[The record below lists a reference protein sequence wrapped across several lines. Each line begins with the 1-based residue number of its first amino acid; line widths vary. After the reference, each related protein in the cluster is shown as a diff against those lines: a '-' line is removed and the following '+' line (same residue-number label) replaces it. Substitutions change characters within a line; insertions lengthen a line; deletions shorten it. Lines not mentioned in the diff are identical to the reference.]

1 MANPAIKF
9 KRVATFTKTG
19 LEKGTIYFEHSTGN
33 IYIATGADTYDVYG
47 LGLKEAS
54 WNGQVLT
61 LKQSG
66 ASDIVLD
73 FSNVA
78 SKNALDTVSADLTKL
93 AGRVTT
99 NETDIANLKTAD
111 TTLQSNINTVAGNLA
126 TEVQDRK
133 DAVAGVQ
140 GNLDTLSATVTALD
154 GTVAANKSAIEKTVA
169 DNKAAIEKTVGELTT
184 TVTNNKTA
192 ADATQ
197 TELTNYKS
205 SNDAALGVIRDDI
218 SELETAVNNAQKAA
232 TTTLTEAD
240 PAFGIKVAK
249 TTETDGH
256 LNYTITGVDLAKGS
270 DLSALDARV
279 GANEDA
285 IEVINGTGDGSI
297 KKAVADLKKEILTGD
312 ATGEINTAYDTIKEV
327 SDWIV
332 KHQGTD
338 YANLVSRMGTAEAE
352 IDGLQEKVDV
362 ESVSGAISG
371 AIGALDAE
379 KTSTDGKNVQVKVT
393 EANGVITAVNITTD
407 NTVNKDT
414 YATDKSG
421 LEASIATAKKA
432 GDDAQADLNTFKNT
446 VSSTYATKTTVN
458 GIDTRLTTA
467 EGDIDELEAFQT
479 TASADIAQLKTDV
492 VAAKKAGDDAQ
503 ADVDALEKVVAG
515 LNIDLGKNYA
525 TKAELATTNGN
536 VATNTA
542 AIATLNGDVNTTGS
556 VAKAIA
562 DALVWADFD

>member
-9 KRVATFTKTG
+9 KRVATFAKTG
-19 LEKGTIYFEHSTGN
+19 LEKGTIYFEHKTGN

-99 NETDIANLKTAD
+99 NETDIANLKAAD
-111 TTLQSNINTVAGNLA
+111 KTLQGNINTVAGNLA

-140 GNLDTLSATVTALD
+140 DNLDTLSATVTALD
-154 GTVAANKSAIEKTVA
+154 GTVKANKSAIEKTVA

-218 SELETAVNNAQKAA
+218 SELETAVNNAKKAA
-232 TTTLTEAD
+232 TTTITEAD

-249 TTETDGH
+249 TTEADGH

-285 IEVINGTGDGSI
+285 IEVIKGTGDGSI
-297 KKAVADLKKEILTGD
+297 KKAVADLKKEILTGG

-338 YANLVSRMGTAEAE
+338 YANLVNRMGTAEAE
-352 IDGLQEKVDV
+352 IDALQEKVDV

-393 EANGVITAVNITTD
+393 EKNGVITAVNVTTD

-414 YATDKSG
+414 YASDKSG

-446 VSSTYATKTTVN
+446 VSSTYATKTTVT
-458 GIDTRLTTA
+458 GIDTRLTAA

-479 TASADIAQLKTDV
+479 TASADIAKLKTDV

-515 LNIDLGKNYA
+515 LNTNLGDNYA

-542 AIATLNGDVNTTGS
+542 AIATLNGDVNTAGS

-562 DALVWADFD
+562 DALTWADFD

>member
-9 KRVATFTKTG
+9 KRVATFAKTG
-19 LEKGTIYFEHSTGN
+19 LEKGTIYFEHNTGN
-33 IYIATGADTYDVYG
+33 IYIATGENTYDVYG

-99 NETDIANLKTAD
+99 NETDIANLKAAD
-111 TTLQSNINTVAGNLA
+111 TTLQGNINTVAGNLA

-205 SNDAALGVIRDDI
+205 TNEAALGVIREDI
-218 SELETAVNNAQKAA
+218 SELETAVNNAKKAA
-232 TTTLTEAD
+232 TTTLTEAN

-249 TTETDGH
+249 TTEADGH

-285 IEVINGTGDGSI
+285 IEVIKGTGDGSI
-297 KKAVADLKKEILTGD
+297 KKAVADLKKEILIGD

-332 KHQGTD
+332 AHQGTD
-338 YANLVSRMGTAEAE
+338 YANLVSRMGTAEAD
-352 IDGLQEKVDV
+352 IDALQGKVDV

-393 EANGVITAVNITTD
+393 EENGVITAVNITTD

-421 LEASIATAKKA
+421 LEASIATAKAA
-432 GDDAQADLNTFKNT
+432 GDNAQADLNTFKTT
-446 VSSTYATKTTVN
+446 VSSTYATKTTVS
-458 GIDTRLTTA
+458 GIDTRLTAA
-467 EGDIDELEAFQT
+467 EGDIDDLEAFQT
-479 TASADIAQLKTDV
+479 TAEADITKLKADV
-492 VAAKKAGDDAQ
+492 VKAQGAADKAQGE
-503 ADVDALEKVVAG
+503 VDALEAVVAG
-515 LNIDLGKNYA
+515 LNTNLGNNYA

-562 DALVWADFD
+562 DALVWAEF

>member
-9 KRVATFTKTG
+9 KRVATFAKTG

-33 IYIATGADTYDVYG
+33 IYIATGANTYDVYG
-47 LGLKEAS
+47 LGLKEAI
-54 WNGQVLT
+54 WTGNKLT

-66 ASDIVLD
+66 AQDIVLD

-78 SKNALDTVSADLTKL
+78 SASELNTVKADLTAL
-93 AGRVTT
+93 TGRVTT
-99 NETDIANLKTAD
+99 NETDIANLKAAD
-111 TTLQSNINTVAGNLA
+111 ITLQGNINTVAGNLA
-126 TEVQDRK
+126 TEIQDRK
-133 DAVAGVQ
+133 DAVSGVQ
-140 GNLDTLSATVTALD
+140 SNLDTLSATVTALD

-205 SNDAALGVIRDDI
+205 TNEAALGVIREDI
-218 SELETAVNNAQKAA
+218 SELETAVNNAKKAA
-232 TTTLTEAD
+232 TTTLTEAN

-249 TTETDGH
+249 TTEADGH

-270 DLSALDARV
+270 DLSALDVRV

-285 IEVINGTGDGSI
+285 IEVIKGTGDGSI

-332 KHQGTD
+332 AHQGTD
-338 YANLVSRMGTAEAE
+338 YANLVNRMGAAEAD
-352 IDGLQEKVDV
+352 IDALEGKVDV

-393 EANGVITAVNITTD
+393 EENGVITAVNITTD

-414 YATDKSG
+414 YASDKSG
-421 LEASIATAKKA
+421 LEASIATAKKS

-458 GIDTRLTTA
+458 GIDTRLTAA
-467 EGDIDELEAFQT
+467 EDDIDELEAFQT
-479 TASADIAQLKTDV
+479 TASADIAKLKTDV

-515 LNIDLGKNYA
+515 LNTNLGDNYA

-542 AIATLNGDVNTTGS
+542 AIATLNGDVNTDGS

-562 DALVWADFD
+562 DALLWADFD

>member
-9 KRVATFTKTG
+9 KRVATFAKTG

-33 IYIATGADTYDVYG
+33 IYIATGENTYDVYG
-47 LGLKEAS
+47 LGLKEAH

-66 ASDIVLD
+66 AADIVLD

-78 SKNALDTVSADLTKL
+78 SKSALDTVSADLTEL
-93 AGRVTT
+93 TGRVTI
-99 NETDIANLKTAD
+99 NETDIANLKAAD
-111 TTLQSNINTVAGNLA
+111 TTLQGNIDTVSGNL
-126 TEVQDRK
+126 TKEIQDRK

-140 GNLDTLSATVTALD
+140 GNLDTLSATVTTLD
-154 GTVAANKSAIEKTVA
+154 GTVAANKAAIEKTVA
-169 DNKAAIEKTVGELTT
+169 DNKAAIEKTVGDLTA
-184 TVTNNKTA
+184 TVASNKEA

-197 TELTNYKS
+197 TELTDYKS
-205 SNDAALGVIRDDI
+205 TNEAALVVIREDI
-218 SELETAVNNAQKAA
+218 SDLEDAVSNAQKAA

-240 PAFGIKVAK
+240 PAFGIKVTK

-256 LNYTITGVDLAKGS
+256 LNYAITGVDLAKGS
-270 DLSALDARV
+270 DLTALDARV
-279 GANEDA
+279 EANEGA

-297 KKAVADLKKEILTGD
+297 KKAVADLKQEILIGD
-312 ATGEINTAYDTIKEV
+312 TNGEIKTAYDTIVEI
-327 SDWIV
+327 SNWIAD
-332 KHQGTD
+332 HQESD
-338 YANLVSRMGTAEAE
+338 YANLVSRMGTAEAD
-352 IDGLQEKVDV
+352 IDALQEKVDI
-362 ESVSGAISG
+362 EKKVSEYVADE
-371 AIGALDAE
+371 IGKLDSE
-379 KTSTDGKNVQVKVT
+379 VTSTDGTNVQVKVT
-393 EANGVITAVNITTD
+393 EENGVITAVNITTD

-421 LEASIATAKKA
+421 LEASIATAKAA
-432 GDDAQADLNTFKNT
+432 GDNAQTDLNAFKTT
-446 VSSTYATKTTVN
+446 VSNTYATQTTVS

-467 EGDIDELEAFQT
+467 EGDIDDLEAFQT

-503 ADVDALEKVVAG
+503 TAVDALEEVVAG
-515 LNIDLGKNYA
+515 LNTNLGDNYA

-542 AIATLNGDVNTTGS
+542 AIATLNGDVNTAGS

-562 DALVWADFD
+562 DALLWGEF

>member
-9 KRVATFTKTG
+9 KRVATFAKTG
-19 LEKGTIYFEHSTGN
+19 LEKGTIYFEHNTGN

-93 AGRVTT
+93 AGRVST
-99 NETDIANLKTAD
+99 NETDIANLKAAD
-111 TTLQSNINTVAGNLA
+111 TTLQGNINTVSGNLA
-126 TEVQDRK
+126 QEIQDRK
-133 DAVAGVQ
+133 DAVSGVQ
-140 GNLDTLSATVTALD
+140 GNLDTLSATVTTLD
-154 GTVAANKSAIEKTVA
+154 GTVAANKAAIEKTVA
-169 DNKAAIEKTVGELTT
+169 DNKAAIEKTVGDLTA
-184 TVTNNKTA
+184 TVTSNKES

-205 SNDAALGVIRDDI
+205 SNDAALDVIRGDI
-218 SELETAVNNAQKAA
+218 SDLETAVSNAQKAA
-232 TTTLTEAD
+232 TTTITEAD

-249 TTETDGH
+249 TTGTDGN

-338 YANLVSRMGTAEAE
+338 YANLVSRMGTAEAD
-352 IDGLQEKVDV
+352 IDALQGKVDV
-362 ESVSGAISG
+362 DSVSGAISG
-371 AIGALDAE
+371 AIGALDAT

-393 EANGVITAVNITTD
+393 EENGVITAVNITTD

-414 YATDKSG
+414 YASDKAG
-421 LEASIATAKKA
+421 LEASIATAKAA
-432 GDDAQADLNTFKNT
+432 GDNAQADLNTFKTT
-446 VSSTYATKTTVN
+446 VSSTYATKTTVS
-458 GIDTRLTTA
+458 GIDTRLTAA
-467 EGDIDELEAFQT
+467 EGDIDDLEAFQT
-479 TASADIAQLKTDV
+479 TASADITKLKEDV
-492 VAAKKAGDDAQ
+492 VKAQGAADKAQGE
-503 ADVDALEKVVAG
+503 VDALETEVAN
-515 LNIDLGKNYA
+515 LKTNLGGNYA
-525 TKAELATTNGN
+525 TKEELATTNGN

-542 AIATLNGDVNTTGS
+542 AIATLNGDVNTAGS

-562 DALVWADFD
+562 DALVWAEF

>member
-9 KRVATFTKTG
+9 KRVATFAKTG
-19 LEKGTIYFEHSTGN
+19 LEKGTIYFEHNTGN

-66 ASDIVLD
+66 AADIVLD

-93 AGRVTT
+93 AGRVST
-99 NETDIANLKTAD
+99 NETDIANLKAAD
-111 TTLQSNINTVAGNLA
+111 TTLQGNINTVSGDLA
-126 TEVQDRK
+126 KEIQDRK

-140 GNLDTLSATVTALD
+140 GNLDTLSATVTTLD
-154 GTVAANKSAIEKTVA
+154 GTVAANKAAIEKTVG
-169 DNKAAIEKTVGELTT
+169 DNKAAIEKTVGDLTA
-184 TVTNNKTA
+184 TVTSNKEV

-205 SNDAALGVIRDDI
+205 SNDAALDVIRGDI
-218 SELETAVNNAQKAA
+218 SDLETAVSNAQKAS
-232 TTTLTEAD
+232 TTTITEAD

-249 TTETDGH
+249 TTEADGH

-297 KKAVADLKKEILTGD
+297 KKAVADLKKEILIGD

-332 KHQGTD
+332 AHQGAD
-338 YANLVSRMGTAEAE
+338 YANLVSRMGTAEAD
-352 IDGLQEKVDV
+352 IDTLQGKVDV
-362 ESVSGAISG
+362 EKVSTAISG

-393 EANGVITAVNITTD
+393 EVDGVITAVNITTD

-414 YATDKSG
+414 YASDKSG
-421 LEASIATAKKA
+421 LEASIATAKKS

-446 VSSTYATKTTVN
+446 VSSTYATKTTVT
-458 GIDTRLTTA
+458 GIDTRLTAA
-467 EGDIDELEAFQT
+467 EGDIDDLEAFQT

-515 LNIDLGKNYA
+515 LNTNLGDNYA

-542 AIATLNGDVNTTGS
+542 AIATLNGDVNTAGS

-562 DALVWADFD
+562 DALVWAEF